1 VGFVKRT
8 LVRAPQKNRVLPSVL
23 GACEGCLKNR
33 CRLAVS
39 LSGAARAMSNDR
51 LNWTFTGD
59 PGQAGA
65 GGAIRSLTTNDINMV
80 FQPIVDVATG
90 ALFAHEALVRCKLP
104 QFAAPPLLF
113 ATAEKERACGYLGS
127 VIRQQTFE
135 RCQDTALF
143 VNVHP
148 EELSQR
154 WLVRPDDPLYFHER
168 EVYLE
173 ITESAAFTHYDL
185 CMSVLKDVCARAGVH
200 LVVDDY
206 GAGHSNL
213 GRILD
218 LNPKIVKLDGALIRG
233 IDKDP
238 RRQIMVRHMVALCV
252 DLGAKVVAECVE
264 TVEELKAVADQGVH
278 YAQGYV
284 LARPAFPPP
293 EFNFPLARRGAA
305 PAATGLRMRPPPK
318 PAPKG
323 LALDST
329 AVPPASMPRATPVKA
344 TSKRPSKGPAK
355 VPSKRP
361 SRRPTPPALPAQAKR
376 PPPLPG
382 AR

>member
-1 VGFVKRT
+1 
-8 LVRAPQKNRVLPSVL
+8 
-23 GACEGCLKNR
+23 
-33 CRLAVS
+33 
-39 LSGAARAMSNDR
+39 MSHDR

-59 PGQAGA
+59 PNQAGPAA
-65 GGAIRSLTTNDINMV
+65 GVRSITTNDVNMV
-80 FQPIVDVATG
+80 FQPIVDIATG
-90 ALFAHEALVRCKLP
+90 QLFAHEALVRCKLP
-104 QFAAPPLLF
+104 QYASPPLLF
-113 ATAEKERACGYLGS
+113 LAAEKEQACGPLGR

-148 EELSQR
+148 DELSQR
-154 WLVRPDDPLYFHER
+154 WLVRPDDPIYFHER

-185 CMSVLKDVCARAGVH
+185 CMSVLKDVCTRAGVH

-213 GRILD
+213 ARILD

-238 RRQIMVRHMVALCV
+238 RRQIMVRHMVALCI
-252 DLGAKVVAECVE
+252 DLGAKVVAECIE

-278 YAQGYV
+278 LAQGYV
-284 LARPAFPPP
+284 LARPAFPAP
-293 EFNFPLARRGAA
+293 EFAFPLARAA
-305 PAATGLRMRPPPK
+305 SVAGSMRARPPAKSLAKFPVQDVGFGGASDAADTAARVPNAAG
-318 PAPKG
+318 PAP
-323 LALDST
+323 
-329 AVPPASMPRATPVKA
+329 PRPAPRAP
-344 TSKRPSKGPAK
+344 K
-355 VPSKRP
+355 VPSKPPGRMP
-361 SRRPTPPALPAQAKR
+361 SKAPPRIPSKTPPKIPSKAPPKIPSKAPAKMPSKAPARRPTPPALPVQPKR

-382 AR
+382 VR

>member
-1 VGFVKRT
+1 M
-8 LVRAPQKNRVLPSVL
+8 PH
-23 GACEGCLKNR
+23 
-33 CRLAVS
+33 
-39 LSGAARAMSNDR
+39 DR
-51 LNWTFTGD
+51 LNWTFNGE

-65 GGAIRSLTTNDINMV
+65 SGAIRALTIDDINMV
-80 FQPIVDVATG
+80 FQPIVDVTTG

-104 QFAAPPLLF
+104 QFSSAAILL
-113 ATAEKERACGYLGS
+113 AAAETEKACGYLGS
-127 VIRQQTFE
+127 IIRQQTFE
-135 RCQDTALF
+135 RCQDIALF

-154 WLVRPDDPLYFHER
+154 WLVRPDDPLNFHER

-185 CMSVLKDVCARAGVH
+185 CMSVLKELCSRSGVH

-213 GRILD
+213 ARILD

-233 IDKDP
+233 IAKDQ
-238 RRQIMVRHMVALCV
+238 RRQLMVRHMVALCV

-264 TVEELKAVADQGVH
+264 TVEELKAVADLGVH

-284 LARPAFPPP
+284 LARPAFPAP
-293 EFNFPLARRGAA
+293 EFNFPLARAAA
-305 PAATGLRMRPPPK
+305 PPAPGRARPPPK
-318 PAPKG
+318 PAPR
-323 LALDST
+323 ALSLD
-329 AVPPASMPRATPVKA
+329 PAANPTQPKA
-344 TSKRPSKGPAK
+344 MAAKASSK

-361 SRRPTPPALPAQAKR
+361 SRKPTPPALPKR

>member
-1 VGFVKRT
+1 M
-8 LVRAPQKNRVLPSVL
+8 AH
-23 GACEGCLKNR
+23 
-33 CRLAVS
+33 
-39 LSGAARAMSNDR
+39 DR
-51 LNWTFTGD
+51 LNWTFNGE

-65 GGAIRSLTTNDINMV
+65 SGAIRALTIDDINMV
-80 FQPIVDVATG
+80 FQPIVDVTTG

-104 QFAAPPLLF
+104 QFSSAAILL
-113 ATAEKERACGYLGS
+113 AAAETEKACGYLGS
-127 VIRQQTFE
+127 IIRQQTFE
-135 RCQDTALF
+135 RCQDIALF

-154 WLVRPDDPLYFHER
+154 WLVRPDDPLNFHER

-185 CMSVLKDVCARAGVH
+185 CMSVLKELCSRSGVH

-213 GRILD
+213 ARILD

-233 IDKDP
+233 IAKDQ
-238 RRQIMVRHMVALCV
+238 RRQLMVRHMVALCV

-264 TVEELKAVADQGVH
+264 TVEELKAVADLGVH

-284 LARPAFPPP
+284 LARPAFPAP
-293 EFNFPLARRGAA
+293 EFNFPLARAAA
-305 PAATGLRMRPPPK
+305 PPAPGRARPPPK
-318 PAPKG
+318 PAPR
-323 LALDST
+323 ALSLE
-329 AVPPASMPRATPVKA
+329 ASARALPAQPKAIATKPG
-344 TSKRPSKGPAK
+344 SQRPAK
-355 VPSKRP
+355 VPS
-361 SRRPTPPALPAQAKR
+361 KR

>member
-1 VGFVKRT
+1 
-8 LVRAPQKNRVLPSVL
+8 
-23 GACEGCLKNR
+23 
-33 CRLAVS
+33 
-39 LSGAARAMSNDR
+39 MSDDR
-51 LNWTFTGD
+51 LNWTFNGD
-59 PGQAGA
+59 PNQMGPDAGV
-65 GGAIRSLTTNDINMV
+65 RSITTNDINMV
-80 FQPIVDVATG
+80 FQPIVDVQTG

-104 QFAAPPLLF
+104 QYASPPILF
-113 ATAEKERACGYLGS
+113 LAAEKERACGHLGR

-135 RCQDTALF
+135 RCTDTALF

-173 ITESAAFTHYDL
+173 VTESAAFTHYDL

-213 GRILD
+213 ARILD
-218 LNPKIVKLDGALIRG
+218 LNPKIVKLDGALTRG

-238 RRQIMVRHMVALCV
+238 RRQIIVRHMVALCV

-278 YAQGYV
+278 FAQGYV

-293 EFNFPLARRGAA
+293 EVNFPLPRRGAPPA
-305 PAATGLRMRPPPK
+305 PPRVRPPPK
-318 PAPKG
+318 PIGKIPVFDAAPSAALAAKPAKG
-323 LALDST
+323 
-329 AVPPASMPRATPVKA
+329 P
-344 TSKRPSKGPAK
+344 SKRPSK
-355 VPSKRP
+355 
-361 SRRPTPPALPAQAKR
+361 RPTTSPVVPKR

-382 AR
+382 DR

>member
-1 VGFVKRT
+1 M
-8 LVRAPQKNRVLPSVL
+8 P
-23 GACEGCLKNR
+23 EE
-33 CRLAVS
+33 
-39 LSGAARAMSNDR
+39 R

-59 PGQAGA
+59 PNQMGPDLGVRA
-65 GGAIRSLTTNDINMV
+65 LTADDIDMV

-90 ALFAHEALVRCKLP
+90 ELLAHEALVRCKLP
-104 QFAAPPLLF
+104 QYASPTILF
-113 ATAEKERACGYLGS
+113 QHATNERACGHLGR
-127 VIRQQTFE
+127 VIRQVTFE
-135 RCQDTALF
+135 RCQDKALF

-154 WLVRPDDPLYFHER
+154 WLVRPDDPLYFHEH

-218 LNPKIVKLDGALIRG
+218 LNPKIVKLDGVLTRG

-264 TVEELKAVADQGVH
+264 TVGELHAIADLGVH
-278 YAQGYV
+278 YAQGFV
-284 LARPAFPPP
+284 LARPAYPPP
-293 EFNFPLARRGAA
+293 EINFPIARNKTTTAPRARPAAKPIPQNLTLDGHSSARMKTAVPVGEAPTGIATPPAPAPA
-305 PAATGLRMRPPPK
+305 PAA
-318 PAPKG
+318 APS
-323 LALDST
+323 APE
-329 AVPPASMPRATPVKA
+329 A
-344 TSKRPSKGPAK
+344 AK
-355 VPSKRP
+355 IPM
-361 SRRPTPPALPAQAKR
+361 RRPTPPS
-376 PPPLPG
+376 
-382 AR
+382 ARRAGR

>member
-1 VGFVKRT
+1 
-8 LVRAPQKNRVLPSVL
+8 
-23 GACEGCLKNR
+23 
-33 CRLAVS
+33 
-39 LSGAARAMSNDR
+39 LSDDR
-51 LNWTFTGD
+51 LHWTFNGD
-59 PGQAGA
+59 PNQLGEPAGV
-65 GGAIRSLTTNDINMV
+65 RSITGNDINMV
-80 FQPIVDVATG
+80 FQPIVDLETG
-90 ALFAHEALVRCKLP
+90 VLFAHEALVRCKLP
-104 QFAAPPLLF
+104 QYASPPLLF
-113 ATAEKERACGYLGS
+113 LAAEKERACGHLGR

-154 WLVRPDDPLYFHER
+154 WLVRPDDPIFFHER

-173 ITESAAFTHYDL
+173 ITESAAFTHFDL

-213 GRILD
+213 ARILD
-218 LNPKIVKLDGALIRG
+218 LNPKVVKLDGVLIRG

-238 RRQIMVRHMVALCV
+238 RRQMMVRHMVALCT
-252 DLGAKVVAECVE
+252 DLGAKVVAECIE

-278 YAQGYV
+278 FGQGYV

-293 EFNFPLARRGAA
+293 EINFPLARRA
-305 PAATGLRMRPPPK
+305 PPSPSSTGKHRPPPK
-318 PAPKG
+318 PGAKLTVPDSTLAALPAPKLG
-323 LALDST
+323 PSIPRPQPASSQALAAPGPPRPSSKPSKGNSKRPPKRST
-329 AVPPASMPRATPVKA
+329 PPASPV
-344 TSKRPSKGPAK
+344 
-355 VPSKRP
+355 VP
-361 SRRPTPPALPAQAKR
+361 KR

>member
-1 VGFVKRT
+1 MPDDRLSWTFNGDPSQLGT
-8 LVRAPQKNRVLPSVL
+8 ETGVRAL
-23 GACEGCLKNR
+23 
-33 CRLAVS
+33 
-39 LSGAARAMSNDR
+39 
-51 LNWTFTGD
+51 TG
-59 PGQAGA
+59 
-65 GGAIRSLTTNDINMV
+65 NDINMV
-80 FQPIVDVATG
+80 FQPIVDVTTG
-90 ALFAHEALVRCKLP
+90 LLFAHEALVRCKLP
-104 QFAAPPLLF
+104 QYASPQFLF
-113 ATAEKERACGYLGS
+113 LAAEKERACGHLGR

-185 CMSVLKDVCARAGVH
+185 CMSVLKEICARSGVH

-213 GRILD
+213 SRILD

-238 RRQIMVRHMVALCV
+238 RRQIMVRHMVGLCV

-278 YAQGYV
+278 YAQGYI
-284 LARPAFPPP
+284 LARPAFPPA
-293 EFNFPLARRGAA
+293 EVNFPLARRVSAQA
-305 PAATGLRMRPPPK
+305 PVRMRPPPK
-318 PAPKG
+318 PLGTIPAFDAAPSAAPKV
-323 LALDST
+323 A
-329 AVPPASMPRATPVKA
+329 KA
-344 TSKRPSKGPAK
+344 PSKRPSK
-355 VPSKRP
+355 
-361 SRRPTPPALPAQAKR
+361 R
-376 PPPLPG
+376 PPSPG
-382 AR
+382 ATTAAAKQPPPFPRNR

>member
-1 VGFVKRT
+1 MPDDRLSWTFNGDPTKMGPDGG
-8 LVRAPQKNRVLPSVL
+8 VRAI
-23 GACEGCLKNR
+23 
-33 CRLAVS
+33 
-39 LSGAARAMSNDR
+39 
-51 LNWTFTGD
+51 TGK
-59 PGQAGA
+59 
-65 GGAIRSLTTNDINMV
+65 DINMV

-104 QFAAPPLLF
+104 QYASPAMLF
-113 ATAEKERACGYLGS
+113 LAAEKERACGHLGR

-154 WLVRPDDPLYFHER
+154 WLVRPDDPLYLHER

-185 CMSVLKDVCARAGVH
+185 CMSVLKEVCARAGVH

-213 GRILD
+213 SRILD

-233 IDKDP
+233 IDKDA

-264 TVEELKAVADQGVH
+264 TEEELKAVADQGVH
-278 YAQGYV
+278 LAQGYV

-293 EFNFPLARRGAA
+293 EVNFPLARRGAA
-305 PAATGLRMRPPPK
+305 EASARMRPAPK
-318 PAPKG
+318 PIGKIAAFDGAPSSVAKA
-323 LALDST
+323 ALK
-329 AVPPASMPRATPVKA
+329 VPSPKVPSKNPPNSA
-344 TSKRPSKGPAK
+344 SKRPSK
-355 VPSKRP
+355 
-361 SRRPTPPALPAQAKR
+361 RPTQMALKR

-382 AR
+382 NR

>member
-1 VGFVKRT
+1 LF
-8 LVRAPQKNRVLPSVL
+8 
-23 GACEGCLKNR
+23 
-33 CRLAVS
+33 LA
-39 LSGAARAMSNDR
+39 
-51 LNWTFTGD
+51 
-59 PGQAGA
+59 
-65 GGAIRSLTTNDINMV
+65 
-80 FQPIVDVATG
+80 
-90 ALFAHEALVRCKLP
+90 
-104 QFAAPPLLF
+104 
-113 ATAEKERACGYLGS
+113 AEKERACGHLGR

-154 WLVRPDDPLYFHER
+154 WLVRPDDPLYLHEH

-185 CMSVLKDVCARAGVH
+185 CMSVLKEVCARAGVH

-213 GRILD
+213 SRILD

-238 RRQIMVRHMVALCV
+238 RRQIMVRHMVRLCV

-278 YAQGYV
+278 LAQGYV
-284 LARPAFPPP
+284 LARPAFPAPVV
-293 EFNFPLARRGAA
+293 NFPLERRDAA
-305 PAATGLRMRPPPK
+305 QPSARMRPPPK
-318 PAPKG
+318 PIGKIAAFDSAPSAVAKAANKVPSKSPPKG
-323 LALDST
+323 A
-329 AVPPASMPRATPVKA
+329 
-344 TSKRPSKGPAK
+344 SKRPSK
-355 VPSKRP
+355 
-361 SRRPTPPALPAQAKR
+361 RPTQMPPKR

-382 AR
+382 SR

>member
-1 VGFVKRT
+1 M
-8 LVRAPQKNRVLPSVL
+8 PD
-23 GACEGCLKNR
+23 
-33 CRLAVS
+33 
-39 LSGAARAMSNDR
+39 DR
-51 LNWTFTGD
+51 LSWTFNGD
-59 PGQAGA
+59 PNQMGLDASV
-65 GGAIRSLTTNDINMV
+65 RSITTNDINMV
-80 FQPIVDVATG
+80 FQPIVDIATG
-90 ALFAHEALVRCKLP
+90 QLFAHEALVRCKLP
-104 QFAAPPLLF
+104 QYASPPLLF
-113 ATAEKERACGYLGS
+113 LAAEKEHACGHLGR

-154 WLVRPDDPLYFHER
+154 WLVRPDDPLYLHER

-185 CMSVLKDVCARAGVH
+185 CMSVLKEVCARAGVH

-213 GRILD
+213 SRILD

-238 RRQIMVRHMVALCV
+238 RRQIIVRHMVALCV

-264 TVEELKAVADQGVH
+264 TVEELKAVADTGVH
-278 YAQGYV
+278 LAQGYV

-293 EFNFPLARRGAA
+293 EVNFPLARRGAA
-305 PAATGLRMRPPPK
+305 PPPARMRPPPK
-318 PAPKG
+318 PIGKI
-323 LALDST
+323 
-329 AVPPASMPRATPVKA
+329 PAFDTSPSLVRATK
-344 TSKRPSKGPAK
+344 TPSKSPAK
-355 VPSKRP
+355 SPSKRP
-361 SRRPTPPALPAQAKR
+361 SRRPTQVVAPNKR
-376 PPPLPG
+376 PPPPG
-382 AR
+382 ER

>member
-1 VGFVKRT
+1 
-8 LVRAPQKNRVLPSVL
+8 
-23 GACEGCLKNR
+23 
-33 CRLAVS
+33 
-39 LSGAARAMSNDR
+39 MSEDR

-59 PGQAGA
+59 PNQMGA
-65 GGAIRSLTTNDINMV
+65 EGGVRSITSDDINMV
-80 FQPIVDVATG
+80 FQPIVDIATG
-90 ALFAHEALVRCKLP
+90 ELFAHEALVRCKLP
-104 QFAAPPLLF
+104 QYASPTMLF
-113 ATAEKERACGYLGS
+113 LAAEKERACGHLGRI
-127 VIRQQTFE
+127 IRQQTFE

-154 WLVRPDDPLYFHER
+154 WLVRPDDPLNFHER

-185 CMSVLKDVCARAGVH
+185 CMSVLKELCARARVH

-213 GRILD
+213 ARILD

-233 IDKDP
+233 IDKDS
-238 RRQIMVRHMVALCV
+238 RRQLMVRHMVALCV
-252 DLGAKVVAECVE
+252 DLGAKVVAECIE
-264 TVEELKAVADQGVH
+264 TAEELKAVADQGVH
-278 YAQGYV
+278 FAQGFV

-293 EFNFPLARRGAA
+293 AIHFPLARKSA
-305 PAATGLRMRPPPK
+305 PTNSLRARPPPK
-318 PAPKG
+318 PIGKLTVQDAVVAPLAPPRLPRPVPPLPAATPGAPKP
-323 LALDST
+323 SK
-329 AVPPASMPRATPVKA
+329 PPAKA
-344 TSKRPSKGPAK
+344 
-355 VPSKRP
+355 PSKRP
-361 SRRPTPPALPAQAKR
+361 PKRPTPPALPKR